1 MLETRIHQ
9 VQYLAS
15 LLDEYG
21 IPYQRPVGGHAL
33 FIGADKVLC
42 NVPKEEFPAQTLT
55 CALLSEI
62 LTNII
67 E

>member
-33 FIGADKVLC
+33 FIDADKVLC
-42 NVPKEEFPAQTLT
+42 NVLRKNFPPRRSPASSYQKY
-55 CALLSEI
+55 
-62 LTNII
+62 
-67 E
+67 